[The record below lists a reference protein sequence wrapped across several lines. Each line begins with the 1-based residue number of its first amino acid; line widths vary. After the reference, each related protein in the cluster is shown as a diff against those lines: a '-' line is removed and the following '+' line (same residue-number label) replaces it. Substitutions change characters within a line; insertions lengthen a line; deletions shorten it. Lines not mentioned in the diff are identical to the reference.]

1 MTTAKPTES
10 QQLDRLSHDLG
21 IQFAYPNSDKIY
33 LSGSR
38 ADMRVPL
45 RQIRQADTV
54 SAQGREPNPPIPVYD
69 TSGPYGDPNAEIDL
83 KQGLADVRGTWIAE
97 RGDTEQLAGLSSE
110 YGQARARPANSA
122 PAFQPNHPPAARPKR
137 QKRNPNAL
145 RAARHHHAGNGICGA
160 ARAHEAR

>member
-45 RQIRQADTV
+45 RQIRQDDTV

-97 RGDTEQLAGLSSE
+97 RGDTEQFWPDYRANT
-110 YGQARARPANSA
+110 AKRARTTRKQRICASTKSPARCA
-122 PAFQPNHPPAARPKR
+122 PKAAKT
-137 QKRNPNAL
+137 
-145 RAARHHHAGNGICGA
+145 
-160 ARAHEAR
+160 